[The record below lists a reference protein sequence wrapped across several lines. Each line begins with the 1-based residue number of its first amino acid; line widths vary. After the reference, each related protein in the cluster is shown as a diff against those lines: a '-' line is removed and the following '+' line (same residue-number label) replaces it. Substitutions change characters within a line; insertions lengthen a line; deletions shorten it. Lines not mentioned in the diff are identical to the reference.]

1 MFSSE
6 CCEIFKNTY
15 FEEHLRT
22 AAVEY
27 TKQHQQLIQI
37 NGNLSKS
44 TETYPN
50 QRKLS
55 QINGNLSKSTETSV
69 LKGTI
74 VT

>member
-1 MFSSE
+1 M
-6 CCEIFKNTY
+6 
-15 FEEHLRT
+15 
-22 AAVEY
+22 
-27 TKQHQQLIQI
+27 QI
-37 NGNLSKS
+37 NGNLAKS